1 MFPLGMLAVTFQL
14 PGLVACS
21 VCDQP
26 EIAFHTSCP
35 TVVVVP
41 AVWLI
46 AASLYGPQLP
56 LAADVTQLAPE
67 PDEELEP
74 EEPDP
79 DEVAAGDEVAAAEA
93 DEAVLLDDDGL
104 AEGAADPDV
113 AGAE

>member
-56 LAADVTQLAPE
+56 LAAEVTQLAPE
-67 PDEELEP
+67 PD

-93 DEAVLLDDDGL
+93 DEAALPDDDGL
-104 AEGAADPDV
+104 AEDVADPDV
-113 AGAE
+113 AEAG